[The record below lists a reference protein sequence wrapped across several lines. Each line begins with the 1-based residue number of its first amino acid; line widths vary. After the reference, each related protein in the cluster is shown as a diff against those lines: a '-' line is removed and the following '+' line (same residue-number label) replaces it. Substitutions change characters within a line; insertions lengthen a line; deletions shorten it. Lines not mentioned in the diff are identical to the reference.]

1 MVVDGIGRK
10 PDTMYHSTDP
20 YGQIMEDIG
29 NLRGLSDQQLAYLC
43 EMDKLS
49 IMAVVVAMV
58 KSQEMLLGVLPETK
72 LTLVRSESNLFIDML
87 TQTIDGMRHSGGG
100 GAGGSRPGSI
110 KKGIRRAAG
119 SFGSLLLLESLAALD
134 SGSGSTSKSTSSD
147 SLG

>member
-1 MVVDGIGRK
+1 
-10 PDTMYHSTDP
+10 MYHSTDP

-29 NLRGLSDQQLAYLC
+29 NLRGLTDQQLAYLC

-72 LTLVRSESNLFIDML
+72 LSLVRSESNLFIDML
-87 TQTIDGMRHSGGG
+87 NQTIDGMRHGGG
-100 GAGGSRPGSI
+100 GGGSRPGSI
-110 KKGIRRAAG
+110 KKGIRRAVE

-134 SGSGSTSKSTSSD
+134 SGSGSTSSGSSSD